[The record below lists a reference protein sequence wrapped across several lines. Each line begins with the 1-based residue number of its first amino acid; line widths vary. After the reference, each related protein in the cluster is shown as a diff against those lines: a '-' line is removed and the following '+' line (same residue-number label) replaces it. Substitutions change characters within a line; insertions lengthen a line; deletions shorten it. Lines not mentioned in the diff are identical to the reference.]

1 MRISFTFDTEKN
13 QSEYDIFKQ
22 SYEMLRML
30 DDLRDYLRN
39 KQKYGH
45 SFKDADDTL
54 DQIREEFY
62 RLLNDNNINLDI

>member
-1 MRISFTFDTEKN
+1 MKVSFTFDTEKN

-22 SYEMLRML
+22 SYEMWRMIDEL
-30 DDLRDYLRN
+30 SNYLRN

-45 SFKDADDTL
+45 SFKDADDAL

-62 RLLNDNNINLDI
+62 RLVNDNDIRLDI

>member
-1 MRISFTFDTEKN
+1 MRVSFTFDTEKN

-22 SYEMLRML
+22 SYEMWSMIDELSNY
-30 DDLRDYLRN
+30 LRD

-45 SFKDADDTL
+45 SFKDADDAL

-62 RLLNDNNINLDI
+62 RLVNDNNINLNI

>member
-1 MRISFTFDTEKN
+1 MKVSFTFDTEKN

-22 SYEMLRML
+22 SYEMWTMIDELSS
-30 DDLRDYLRN
+30 YLRN

-45 SFKDADDTL
+45 TFKDADNAL

-62 RLLNDNNINLDI
+62 RLLNDNNVRLDI

>member
-1 MRISFTFDTEKN
+1 MKVSFTFDTEKN

-22 SYEMLRML
+22 SYEMWSML
-30 DDLRDYLRN
+30 DELSNYLRD

-45 SFKDADDTL
+45 SFKDANDAL

-62 RLLNDNNINLDI
+62 RLVNDNNINLNI

>member
-1 MRISFTFDTEKN
+1 MKVSFTFDTEKN

-22 SYEMLRML
+22 SYEMWSMIDELSNY
-30 DDLRDYLRN
+30 LRD

-45 SFKDADDTL
+45 SFKDADDAL

-62 RLLNDNNINLDI
+62 RLVNDNNINLNI

>member
-1 MRISFTFDTEKN
+1 MKVSFTFDTEKN

-22 SYEMLRML
+22 SYEMYRMMDEL
-30 DDLRDYLRN
+30 SNYLRS

-45 SFKDADDTL
+45 SFKDANDAL

-62 RLLNDNNINLDI
+62 RLLNDENIRLDI

>member
-1 MRISFTFDTEKN
+1 MKVSFIFDTEKN

-22 SYEMLRML
+22 SYEMWTTIDELSN
-30 DDLRDYLRN
+30 YLRN

-45 SFKDADDTL
+45 SFKDADDAL

-62 RLLNDNNINLDI
+62 RLVNNNNVNLNI

>member
-1 MRISFTFDTEKN
+1 MKVSFTFDTEKN

-22 SYEMLRML
+22 SYEMWSMIDELSNY
-30 DDLRDYLRN
+30 LRD

-62 RLLNDNNINLDI
+62 RLLNDNNINLNI